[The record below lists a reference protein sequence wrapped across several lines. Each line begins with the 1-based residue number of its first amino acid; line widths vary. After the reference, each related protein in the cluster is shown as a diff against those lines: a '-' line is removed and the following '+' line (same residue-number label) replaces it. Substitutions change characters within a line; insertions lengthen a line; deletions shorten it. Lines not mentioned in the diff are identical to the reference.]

1 MEYFFVHNDIC
12 FTFIIAHQENMCMV
26 DFLVGNIRTKSLIW
40 VSIPTEV
47 LKAESQDSSS
57 LLPSVTQ
64 SYLTLWSEA
73 RKGVSFGLSIS

>member
-1 MEYFFVHNDIC
+1 MHNDIC
-12 FTFIIAHQENMCMV
+12 FTFIIAHQENMCMA

-47 LKAESQDSSS
+47 LKDSSS